1 MSKTDLIGIPF
12 PVSLINEPSNIQNNS
27 VKIDENY
34 LLELLNYST
43 YFMFKSKGEKFKAV
57 ISQSNGE
64 ADAYCDE
71 YEIDFKRF
79 ESNSFFQMLREKGLR
94 YREFKNSSLV
104 LNSRD
109 IKKDIKYKAIYRLA
123 KESNE
128 INIEIDKEY
137 SWIRKLLSTNK
148 NILLLFPYVFSKQN
162 RKNEEITA
170 KEVGKE
176 FYEVFFNF
184 FEYRKKQCPNFDT
197 FFVFI
202 FDDNFCLFKL
212 EENTLKLIEQISCR
226 NISTFMNKL
235 SKVYFWINFEDIE
248 KIFDFSD
255 IGGNL

>member
-1 MSKTDLIGIPF
+1 MFKSDLIGIPF
-12 PVSLINEPSNIQNNS
+12 PISLIKEPENIQNNDAK
-27 VKIDENY
+27 VDEIY
-34 LLELLNYST
+34 LLELLNCSS
-43 YFMFKSKGEKFKAV
+43 YFMSKSKGEKFKDI

-94 YREFKNSSLV
+94 YLEFKNSSLV
-104 LNSRD
+104 CNSRD
-109 IKKDIKYKAIYRLA
+109 IKKDIKYKSIYRLA

-128 INIEIDKEY
+128 TNIEIDNQY

-162 RKNEEITA
+162 FKNEEINA

-176 FYEVFFNF
+176 LYEVFFNF

-212 EENTLKLIEQISCR
+212 EENILNFIEQISCR
-226 NISTFMNKL
+226 NISTFMKKL
-235 SKVYFWINFEDIE
+235 SKVYFWINFKDIE
-248 KIFDFSD
+248 KVFDFSN
-255 IGGNL
+255 IGGNI